1 MMQSELMGR
10 QRQNGMALMMSL
22 VFLLLLS
29 LIGLSSMQSATLQEK
44 MAGSVVSR
52 NQSFQDA
59 ESALRRGEGAVQGNG
74 FQLPMCADPIR
85 CAPPAESAVV
95 TSGGFNAHSGV
106 TWVAAG
112 NGFYGLQNLGVSEK
126 AVNVPSQLPVLL
138 YRVTA
143 IGRAGLSRSVLESI
157 HACWRVTEGK
167 SSECAVISGKMLASS
182 TNGQADIP
190 GRRIMWRQIQ

>member
-1 MMQSELMGR
+1 MMQAGFMR
-10 QRQNGMALMMSL
+10 ARRQNGMALMMSL
-22 VFLLLLS
+22 VFMLLLS

-59 ESALRRGEGAVQGNG
+59 ESALRMGESAVLGGG
-74 FQLPMCADPIR
+74 FQSQMCEDPIR

-95 TSGGFNAHSGV
+95 ATAGFNAQSGV

-112 NGFYGLQNLGVSEK
+112 SGFYGLQNLGVSEK
-126 AVNVPSQLPVLL
+126 AVNVPSKLPVILF
-138 YRVTA
+138 RVTA
-143 IGRAGLSRSVLESI
+143 IGRAGQSRSVLESI
-157 HACWRVTEGK
+157 HACWRFSEGK
-167 SSECAVISGKMLASS
+167 SSECAAISGKMLASR
-182 TNGQADIP
+182 TNGEADIP

>member
-1 MMQSELMGR
+1 MMRTGLIEAR
-10 QRQNGMALMMSL
+10 QQNGIALMMSL

-29 LIGLSSMQSATLQEK
+29 VIGLTSMQSATLQEK

-59 ESALRRGEGAVQGNG
+59 ESALRLGESAVLGGG
-74 FQLPMCADPIR
+74 FQLPMCAAPIH

-95 TSGGFNAHSGV
+95 ASAGFNAHSGV

-112 NGFYGLQNLGVSEK
+112 SGFYGVQNLGLSEK
-126 AVNVPSQLPVLL
+126 AVNIPNKMPVAL

-143 IGRAGLSRSVLESI
+143 VGRAGPSRSVLESI
-157 HACWRVTEGK
+157 HACWRFTEGK
-167 SSECAVISGKMLASS
+167 SSECAAIGGKMLASEAD
-182 TNGQADIP
+182 GQADIQ